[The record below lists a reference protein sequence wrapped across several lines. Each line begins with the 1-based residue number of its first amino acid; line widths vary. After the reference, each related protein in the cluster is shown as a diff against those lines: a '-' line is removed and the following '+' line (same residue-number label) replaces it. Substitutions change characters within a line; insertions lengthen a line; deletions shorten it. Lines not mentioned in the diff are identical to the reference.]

1 MGETLSDQGIGVVVP
16 SVNTVVERWFP
27 RVLPDDIRLNVGR
40 MLIGRTVT
48 PALLKAMDAFGLEAA
63 RAVATAQPDVMIYAC
78 TASSVVGGR
87 DYDLRLMEQLR
98 DATGMTV
105 LTSTES
111 LLRALDH
118 LDIDTIAAASPYTDE
133 VGAFEVSFLE
143 DCGHR
148 VLGHAHLGV
157 LNGFDLAL
165 PTAEEI
171 AKVARRAWKNSGE
184 KADAVFIGCMNLNS
198 HLVLAELEDEFGVP
212 VLSAT
217 SASLWA
223 ALREIGRTD
232 AIPGYGV
239 LLETAT
245 TEA

>member
-1 MGETLSDQGIGVVVP
+1 MNENDPGQGIGVVIP

-27 RVLPDDIRLNVGR
+27 RVLPRDIRVNVGR

-48 PALLKAMDAFGLEAA
+48 PALLKEMDAFGLDAA
-63 RAVATAQPDVMIYAC
+63 RTVATARPSVIVYGC

-87 DYDLRLMEQLR
+87 EYDLQLMDQLR
-98 DATGMTV
+98 AATGLPA

-118 LDIDTIAAASPYTDE
+118 LSIDTLAAASPYTDN

-143 DCGHR
+143 ECGHR

-165 PTAEEI
+165 PSATDI
-171 AKVARRAWKNSGE
+171 ADIARRAWQNAEE
-184 KADAVFIGCMNLNS
+184 KADAVFIGCMNLRS
-198 HLVLAELEDEFGVP
+198 DLVLADLEAEFGVP

-217 SASLWA
+217 SVTLWA
-223 ALREIGRTD
+223 ALREMQRTD
-232 AIPGYGV
+232 SIPGYGA
-239 LLETAT
+239 LLETSS